1 MTRYVG
7 YARFSSDNQREASIE
22 DQNRSI
28 IRKFAEM
35 GIPEDQV
42 RLFSDSAITG
52 THDNRPEYQKI
63 MRAIEANDVETLIV
77 EDQSRLTRDTDI
89 GDLLNKFKFNGVRFI
104 AIHDGI
110 DTKREGTEINA
121 QVKGL
126 VNNISIID
134 HAKRVRRGL
143 EGRALDVDGA
153 TGDHPFG
160 YRTEWVDPVEGGQ
173 YIGNGPKPKRKVVIN
188 EEEAAIVRD
197 VFHMFVA
204 DGLSLNEIAR
214 RLNDRKAPLGARG
227 SSKTGWSAGRVR
239 MVLKNLKYCGKW
251 VWGKHR
257 TVKYKGHRR
266 NEKADKQDVVVLE
279 RPHLAIVTEET
290 WTLAEKRFQRFKE
303 IAGPNAG
310 KAKRKKLGLYAREY
324 PFNLLSGVLFCS
336 ECGTRLHRGSGDG
349 GNFYRCPTNFRN
361 GSCGSKSNV
370 KKSVAEREILA
381 FLEQRLANIDGWF
394 DGVYA
399 KVLQNIEAYNARIP
413 EEKEALLRR
422 KGELEKEV
430 EVLSANL
437 KLHVSQKLSIE
448 LSASEADLEDV
459 DKALAAM
466 ERKARTKQRLPSK
479 DEVAKELAEL
489 LTIFAE
495 KPTQGSLLLQKIIG
509 KVMVADVIF
518 PGKQRGYAKLSF
530 RFAPKRLLAV
540 VYDDESLFTFD
551 AQDDA
556 GEDVVLYAG
565 GPTKME
571 SLMPQI
577 HKWVKEGVSWLEIH
591 NRTGLSASCAGV
603 YYRRWR
609 KALSEAGRDDSG
621 DGLNNDCQ
629 IGGNMEPVE

>member
-1 MTRYVG
+1 MTRYAG
-7 YARFSSDNQREASIE
+7 YARFSSDNQRDESID

-28 IRKFAEM
+28 LRKFAEL
-35 GIPEDQV
+35 GIMESQV
-42 RLFSDSAITG
+42 SLFSDAGITG
-52 THDNRPEYQKI
+52 THDNRPDYQRL
-63 MRAIEANDVETLIV
+63 MRAVEANEVDVIIV

-89 GDLLNKFKFNGVRFI
+89 GDLLNRFKFNGVRFI

-110 DTKREGTEINA
+110 DTEKKGTELNA
-121 QVKGL
+121 HFKGV
-126 VNNISIID
+126 VNHMFVAD
-134 HAKRVRRGL
+134 HALRVRRGL

-160 YRTEWVDPVEGGQ
+160 YRTEWADPVEGAQ
-173 YIGNGPKPKRKVVIN
+173 YTGNGPKPKRKVVIN

-197 VFHMFVA
+197 IFHMFVV

-239 MVLKNLKYCGKW
+239 MALKNLKYCGKW
-251 VWGKHR
+251 VWGKNR

-266 NEKADKQDVVVLE
+266 NEKADKQNVVVLE
-279 RPHLAIVTEET
+279 RPHLAIVSEEI

-310 KAKRKKLGLYAREY
+310 KAKRKKLGMYAREY
-324 PFNLLSGVLFCS
+324 PFNLLSGVLYCS
-336 ECGTRLHRGSGDG
+336 ECGTRLHRGAGNG
-349 GNFYRCPTNFRN
+349 GSYYRCPTSFRK
-361 GSCGSKSNV
+361 GPCGSKSTVN
-370 KKSVAEREILA
+370 KPAAEKVIVS
-381 FLEQRLANIDGWF
+381 FLESQLTSIDGWF

-399 KVLQNIEAYNARIP
+399 QVLQNIEAYNARIP

-422 KGELEKEV
+422 KSELEKEV

-448 LSASEADLEDV
+448 LSTSEAALKDV

-466 ERKARTKQRLPSK
+466 ERKARSKQLLPSK
-479 DEVAKELAEL
+479 DEVMKELAEL
-489 LTIFAE
+489 LPIFSE

-509 KVMVADVIF
+509 KVMVTDVIF

-540 VYDDESLFTFD
+540 VYDDESLFTSD
-551 AQDDA
+551 KQDDN
-556 GEDVVLYAG
+556 GEDIVLYTG
-565 GPTKME
+565 SPTKLE

-577 HKWVKEGVSWLEIH
+577 HEWVKEGVPWLEIH

-609 KALSEAGRDDSG
+609 KALAEAGQDDSG
-621 DGLNNDCQ
+621 EGVNNDRQ
-629 IGGNMEPVE
+629 LGGNLDPAE